1 MYAEPTEP
9 VTELDKRRRAEELA
23 AARRKAREERAKID
37 REAARAKAPAL
48 AERTNE
54 PEYDDAPEKQLA
66 SHRRHRG
73 REALEER
80 LVYEKWVHREKGRE
94 ALEERAINAQIE
106 KEQRARDKHLRQLEQ
121 QAAAQQSAEKAARL
135 QRECQERIDQKKQ
148 QRLQEQ
154 QQAAGAAAPEGLE
167 GSEQPPAGEEVA
179 SASDAIR
186 ARFDSFLAKPM
197 PAGPGV
203 AAGGGGGGGVSTAA
217 EEAAERLERALL
229 EYEALP
235 SPIDAEARLGLRPSP
250 LGAWAEEAGDGGEE
264 EKVAPRPTTAEPA
277 HGVRRGVRPGG
288 GGDRGSG
295 GGAQQRPHS
304 ARATVKATDASLL
317 THPASR
323 CNVVGVGMSGR
334 AHSFGRVPRASPSGT
349 MVHHAPTAVTGGA
362 NVPRA
367 GAAASTA
374 TAAVGTTATVRRSAA
389 AAAPA
394 EPPRRR
400 PTSAPSQPRGRGGGH
415 ASSARANVPAAAAER
430 VTAKEEKQ
438 ELEQEYDDDEEE
450 DEEET
455 CVVCDP
461 YVGGKPDARKL
472 APPPPFGA
480 SGVVFGQAARGV
492 VAWRAPAPRQPPPPR
507 PTALA
512 HAANYAGGPA
522 LIVECCGEP
531 YDGYCCK
538 RHHPDDA
545 VICCGRH
552 ARGLVFAGGGL
563 EHERR
568 AYDDRHR
575 AQGGQTAFSFGKSR
589 RRTAVGAVPK
599 GHYLAPSVV
608 K

>member
-1 MYAEPTEP
+1 MYEPSVP
-9 VTELDKRRRAEELA
+9 GTELDKRLRAKELA
-23 AARRKAREERAKID
+23 AARREAREERAKID

-94 ALEERAINAQIE
+94 ALEEQAINQQIE
-106 KEQRARDKHLRQLEQ
+106 KEQRTRDKYLRELER

-135 QRECQERIDQKKQ
+135 QRECQERIERK
-148 QRLQEQ
+148 RQ
-154 QQAAGAAAPEGLE
+154 QQQQTAAAAAPEGPE

-217 EEAAERLERALL
+217 EEAAERLERAFL

-235 SPIDAEARLGLRPSP
+235 SPTDAEARLGLRPRTAP
-250 LGAWAEEAGDGGEE
+250 LRAWAEEGGDGDEGE
-264 EKVAPRPTTAEPA
+264 KAAPRPATAA
-277 HGVRRGVRPGG
+277 SAGGVRRGARAGAGG
-288 GGDRGSG
+288 R
-295 GGAQQRPHS
+295 GGAQQQRPHS
-304 ARATVKATDASLL
+304 ARATVRAAEASLL

-323 CNVVGVGMSGR
+323 CHVAGVGVSGR

-362 NVPRA
+362 SVPRA

-374 TAAVGTTATVRRSAA
+374 TVAAGTTGTGRRSAA
-389 AAAPA
+389 AASAA
-394 EPPRRR
+394 APPRRR
-400 PTSAPSQPRGRGGGH
+400 PTSAPQQRRGGGGGAG
-415 ASSARANVPAAAAER
+415 ASSARADAPAAATEAA
-430 VTAKEEKQ
+430 TADV
-438 ELEQEYDDDEEE
+438 LVVAAEEE
-450 DEEET
+450 EEEGET

-461 YVGGKPDARKL
+461 YLGDKPDPRKL

-492 VAWRAPAPRQPPPPR
+492 VGWRAPPPPQPLPPR

-552 ARGLVFAGGGL
+552 ARGLVFGGGGV

-575 AQGGQTAFSFGKSR
+575 EQGGQTAHTFGKAR

-599 GHYLAPSVV
+599 GHYLAPSVLR
-608 K
+608 